1 MGDVALFEEMA
12 ARIVLQQILQNE
24 QRRSRGNPRT
34 QRICATGLPSA
45 SEAGE
50 EEGFLQTL
58 KSSIEARV
66 PSVHGAPAGTGGT
79 GNTGE
84 EDSDFQECRGN
95 ARDGAYETGA
105 IEVTSFESLSDQGR
119 TPKRCFI
126 ISPRDPWKVCWDVF
140 IGVLIVYTII
150 SLTWRIGFDQE
161 AYGAAL
167 AVEYSIDFLF
177 AVDTVLC
184 FRTGFYMEDILVT
197 DWWEIAKRY
206 CMTYFLFDLLSWF
219 PIDLLVQVFT
229 GDEVGSEM
237 RSVKLMKFVRLV
249 RLAKLMRL
257 FKLNRFLVILEE
269 KLNLKPAMIRMV
281 RLIINIVFLAH
292 LLACMWHFIALPACG
307 EESED
312 VEATGPCPEVE
323 HDSLPNWIRDLNV
336 DKFGLV
342 SKYIASFHFIT
353 ATMMAV
359 GYGDIWARNTEERL
373 FCIVLQLFGATAF
386 GFILSSVTSLL
397 ESANPRANETNKR
410 VNEIKEWC
418 AGRHIP
424 RHLRT
429 AIREHTQYV
438 LQKKS
443 IFNEAEILANMPT
456 SIRMDI
462 IQNSYSEWLRIL
474 ERPFHEEDLALRM
487 ELVQL
492 MTPQQVPQ
500 NEVMIE
506 EGEITAE
513 VYVVLHGCLEA
524 VCSRSADPTPSNW
537 AHQCLKRSEMSSPL
551 EETLSEESVEEQE
564 VLCGLYRSSDLIG
577 HVVAAPVMV
586 RGLSS
591 RTDVLAINKDCL
603 ADVLLRF
610 PEAMARVEANEEK
623 AKAEMVKVLSSPLRT
638 NPFDERD
645 AKSLVLLRGVA
656 TGAEELPPVVLSVDR
671 AVPIPLALLRL
682 ASSDTK
688 EEMNSE
694 PGIRKARPSIELPS
708 PPLTPSNA
716 AKKRLTSRTLGS
728 LTSAGT
734 KSSRNSAY
742 PVLLSTRRMNAL
754 TKEIELT
761 EETEG
766 CLLARYIIPPN
777 FWWKLRWDIL
787 VGALIIYSILII
799 PWRICFDIEPDV
811 VATVVDVLVD
821 IIFGIDLVFCFRT
834 AFIDGDGTI
843 DTVTWHIGR
852 RYLRTWFTFDLLST
866 LPVDRFV
873 EALTGH
879 GGAEAR
885 ALKMIRMVRL
895 IRLLKLARMLKMGK
909 LVQRIEDMLD
919 LSPLTLRCINLGTK
933 LTVMSHFLGCFWFFV
948 STHGDPEA
956 DQCQSGLL
964 ECNSTL
970 PGTTWWEEV
979 NIKPD
984 DKFDQYIASI
994 YWAFTTMTTVGYGDI
1009 HPRSDRERVYAIVAM
1024 IFGATM
1030 FGYIIGSIAALAGQE
1045 RGIEALTKKRLSL
1058 VRVFCEEQRV
1068 SENKVR
1074 EVMKHYQFFYK
1085 ERSPFNE
1092 TALMMD
1098 LPNWIRK
1105 KVARHIHREAISKL
1119 GIFVG
1124 PQQKGLE
1131 SGPLPEWFISWALR
1145 ILEPQA
1151 VCPGEI
1157 VINAEE
1163 SSLVQELFLVFEGEC
1178 EAFYHRNMW
1187 RQRQTGGH
1195 SDTGGSAD
1203 NPDIEVPAQST
1214 STLSGAKPK
1223 TLLVYSPGCMFGLEH
1238 LASQN
1243 QRHSVRC
1250 SKSGACL
1257 LYVLRQ
1263 STMAEVQVSNP
1274 EMVKALQKAI
1284 TNLMVSQMKLRVPQK
1299 NLELRNTAAYARD
1312 SVTGVL
1318 RPM

>member
-1 MGDVALFEEMA
+1 MA

-24 QRRSRGNPRT
+24 QRRSRGNARS
-34 QRICATGLPSA
+34 QRISATGPFSIDT
-45 SEAGE
+45 GQE
-50 EEGFLQTL
+50 EDGFLQIL
-58 KSSIEARV
+58 KNSIEARV

-84 EDSDFQECRGN
+84 EDSSNQDCRVKT
-95 ARDGAYETGA
+95 RDGGPYESGA
-105 IEVTSFESLSDQGR
+105 VEAASFDSLSDQESN
-119 TPKRCFI
+119 PKQRCLI

-140 IGVLIVYTII
+140 VGVLIIYTII
-150 SLTWRIGFDQE
+150 TLTWRIGFDQE
-161 AYGAAL
+161 AREAAL
-167 AVEYSIDFLF
+167 AVEYSIDILF
-177 AVDTVLC
+177 AVDTILC
-184 FRTGFYMEDILVT
+184 FRTGFYMEDTFIT

-219 PIDLLVQVFT
+219 PIDLLVQVLT
-229 GDEVGSEM
+229 GQNSSGM

-269 KLNLKPAMIRMV
+269 KLHLKPAMIRMV

-307 EESED
+307 EETEEIPA
-312 VEATGPCPEVE
+312 VGPCPDAD
-323 HDSLPNWIRDLNV
+323 HPKYLPNWIRDLNV
-336 DKFGLV
+336 DQFDLV

-359 GYGDIWARNTEERL
+359 GYGDIWAKNTEERL

-418 AGRHIP
+418 AGRRIP
-424 RHLRT
+424 RHLRM

-443 IFNEAEILANMPT
+443 IFNEADLLSNMPT

-474 ERPFHEEDLALRM
+474 ERPFHDEDLALRM

-524 VCSRSADPTPSNW
+524 VCSHSPDPAASNW
-537 AHQCLKRSEMSSPL
+537 VQQCLIKSEL
-551 EETLSEESVEEQE
+551 GEDLLSEDSEDSKE
-564 VLCGLYRSSDLIG
+564 VLCGLYRSSDLVG
-577 HVVAAPVMV
+577 QVVAAPVMV

-591 RTDVLAINKDCL
+591 RTDVLAINKDAL
-603 ADVLLRF
+603 ADVHLRF
-610 PEAMARVEANEEK
+610 PGAMARMEQIEEK
-623 AKAEMVKVLSSPLRT
+623 AKGEMIKVLSSDLRS
-638 NPFDERD
+638 NPFGERD

-656 TGAEELPPVVLSVDR
+656 TGCEELPSVVLSVDR
-671 AVPIPLALLRL
+671 AAPIPLALLRL
-682 ASSDTK
+682 SNGDPK

-694 PGIRKARPSIELPS
+694 PGMRKARPSIELPS
-708 PPLTPSNA
+708 PPMTPSNA
-716 AKKRLTSRTLGS
+716 RKRLSSKTLGS
-728 LTSAGT
+728 FTSSGT
-734 KSSRNSAY
+734 KSSKGSTY
-742 PVLLSTRRMNAL
+742 PLLLSTRRKNVA
-754 TKEIELT
+754 TQEIELT

-766 CLLARYIIPPN
+766 CLLQRYIIPPN
-777 FWWKLRWDIL
+777 FRWKLRWDIL
-787 VGALIIYSILII
+787 VGILIIYSVLII
-799 PWRICFDIEPDV
+799 PWCISFDIEPEL

-821 IIFGIDLVFCFRT
+821 VIFGIDLVMCFRT
-834 AFIDGDGTI
+834 AFVDADGTI

-866 LPVDRFV
+866 FPVDRFV
-873 EALTGH
+873 EAITGQ

-948 STHGDPEA
+948 SSHGDPDA
-956 DQCQSGLL
+956 NQCESGLL
-964 ECNSTL
+964 ECNPAL
-970 PGTTWWEEV
+970 LGTTWWEEI

-984 DKFDQYIASI
+984 NKFDQYIASL

-1045 RGIEALTKKRLSL
+1045 RGIEALTKKKLSL
-1058 VRVFCEEQRV
+1058 VRHFCQEQRV

-1074 EVMKHYQFFYK
+1074 EVMKHYQFFYE

-1092 TALMMD
+1092 TALMME
-1098 LPNWIRK
+1098 LPTWLRK
-1105 KVARHIHREAISKL
+1105 KVAVHVHREAIAKL
-1119 GIFVG
+1119 GIFAG

-1131 SGPLPEWFISWALR
+1131 NPLPDWFKCWAMR

-1151 VCPGEI
+1151 VCPGEVI
-1157 VINAEE
+1157 INAEE
-1163 SSLVQELFLVFEGEC
+1163 SSPVQELFLVLEGEC
-1178 EAFYHRNMW
+1178 EAFYHRSMW

-1203 NPDIEVPAQST
+1203 NPDMEVAAQSA
-1214 STLSGAKPK
+1214 STLSGTKAK
-1223 TLLVYSPGCMFGLEH
+1223 TLLVFSPGCMFGLEH
-1238 LASQN
+1238 LTFQS

-1250 SKSGACL
+1250 SKSGPCL

-1263 STMAEVQVSNP
+1263 STMAEVQVSSP

-1284 TNLMVSQMKLRVPQK
+1284 TNLMILQTRLRVPQK
-1299 NLELRNTAAYARD
+1299 NLELRRTAR
-1312 SVTGVL
+1312 
-1318 RPM
+1318 